1 MSDGHV
7 NADSPFHT
15 ASLPDQVDAVVCGG
29 GPAGSTFATL
39 LSRKGH
45 RVVLFERERFPRFHI
60 GESLLPWNIPLLQRV
75 GVLDKVRS
83 AGMQVKLGA
92 RFYHQGTDRMRPVQ
106 FIDGIDK
113 DHPSAFQ
120 VKRADFDKLLL
131 DHACESGA
139 QVFEGARVE
148 EVLFSEDGRRA
159 RGVRVRLAG
168 EAQAHELAAKVVI
181 DATPCFP
188 KR

>member
-1 MSDGHV
+1 
-7 NADSPFHT
+7 
-15 ASLPDQVDAVVCGG
+15 VVCGG

-45 RVVLFERERFPRFHI
+45 RVILFERERFPRFHI

-92 RFYHQGTDRMRPVQ
+92 RFYHQGTDRVRPVQ
-106 FIDGIDK
+106 FVNGIDK

-139 QVFEGARVE
+139 QVFEGPASRKC
-148 EVLFSEDGRRA
+148 FSAKTEGGRAASACALPERLKRA
-159 RGVRVRLAG
+159 SL
-168 EAQAHELAAKVVI
+168 
-181 DATPCFP
+181 PP
-188 KR
+188 K